1 MFEERAVRPNSLANT
16 GWDGTIDGFSFA
28 VRLPLDRGLWL
39 SLIGG
44 FHVAADGGEPF
55 PQSALTL
62 HVNGKAYPV
71 PELANYPNDRWNAF
85 QEAELSVKLP
95 GGLEPEK
102 LHSIDFGV
110 VLLCGYFKAKEEW
123 VQAPPKPGES
133 GKACRFI
140 CQFQKEGWE

>member
-28 VRLPLDRGLWL
+28 VRLPL
-39 SLIGG
+39 
-44 FHVAADGGEPF
+44 